1 MKVDK
6 KLPVIFLYQVLKAS
20 ETITHRLIPSLK
32 TKNSVV
38 SKNLNITT
46 FAFIIQ
52 CFQNLLVSLY
62 KRRKARLA
70 RQSKNRPELIGYDH
84 LPRTFWKNDYPI
96 VLVHG
101 FCGWAPDEGPL
112 WGDYWKYLSD
122 PSVAKHHMCYQADLG
137 PL

>member
-1 MKVDK
+1 MLILK
-6 KLPVIFLYQVLKAS
+6 PVLL
-20 ETITHRLIPSLK
+20 LIVNCTGFCCCCCGCYSALI
-32 TKNSVV
+32 S
-38 SKNLNITT
+38 TT

-62 KRRKARLA
+62 RRRKARLA